1 MRRGRIFIYIGLILI
16 LGLVAVGAFVF
27 RNNQQ
32 QPPVTDETLGT
43 VATQEPPQT
52 SVIVFAQAVERGD
65 RITSDVLSTV
75 QIADDK
81 KLDTMI
87 ENEEDI
93 IGNFAR
99 FDIPAGGYAFRDQL
113 VDKAEE
119 LSSAGSNHAIFIP
132 PGMVAVSIPVDR
144 LASVAYG
151 VQRGDHVNVIVTL
164 LMVDLDANF
173 QTQLPNNSSGI
184 LAPGPALLA
193 TISQANAE
201 TGDAEVAASTLT
213 VDPLLQ
219 TLTAQ
224 ITSGGGISPIG
235 RLEFDNTLGQP
246 FYVVP
251 SESKQ
256 RPRLV
261 SQTLIQNVII
271 LQIGNFALDSQ
282 TPTATTVPSD
292 GSVPAEGEGTTPET
306 TTTTT
311 AAIAAVNPDTV
322 TLIVSPQDAVTLNY
336 LLGYF
341 PDAVRLS
348 LALRSAGDDSLIPT
362 EAVTLQFLLDQYSIP
377 VPAKLPFGLEPR
389 IEAIVPPVLI
399 GDMPTPEP
407 QQ

>member
-27 RNNQQ
+27 RNQQ
-32 QPPVTDETLGT
+32 QPTVTGETVGT
-43 VATQEPPQT
+43 VVTPEIPKK
-52 SVIVFAQAVERGD
+52 SVIVFAQAVNRGE
-65 RITSDVLSTV
+65 RITEDVLSVV
-75 QIADDK
+75 QIAEEDS
-81 KLDTMI
+81 LPGMI
-87 ENEEDI
+87 EDEEDI

-99 FDIPAGGYAFRDQL
+99 FDIPAGGYAFQDQL

-119 LSSAGSNHAIFIP
+119 LSNAGSNHAIFIP

-164 LMVDLDANF
+164 LMVDLDSNF
-173 QTQLPNNSSGI
+173 QTLLPNNSSSI

-193 TISQANAE
+193 AATSQQQE
-201 TGDAEVAASTLT
+201 GDTPTTSGLQ
-213 VDPLLQ
+213 VDELIQ

-224 ITSGGGISPIG
+224 VVSGGGVAPIG
-235 RLEFDNTLGQP
+235 RLELDQSLGQP

-251 SESKQ
+251 SEGKQ

-261 SQTLIQNVII
+261 SQTLIQNVIV
-271 LQIGNFALDSQ
+271 LQIGEFPLEQAVAA
-282 TPTATTVPSD
+282 TPSSEETASP
-292 GSVPAEGEGTTPET
+292 EGEQPQSSAGTNVVPEPITP
-306 TTTTT
+306 
-311 AAIAAVNPDTV
+311 VV
-322 TLIVSPQDAVTLNY
+322 TLIVTPQDAVTINY

-341 PDAVRLS
+341 PSAARLS
-348 LALRSAGDDSLIPT
+348 LALRSAGDDTLVTT

-389 IEAIVPPVLI
+389 IDEIITPVLI
-399 GDMPTPEP
+399 NVTPTPQP
-407 QQ
+407 